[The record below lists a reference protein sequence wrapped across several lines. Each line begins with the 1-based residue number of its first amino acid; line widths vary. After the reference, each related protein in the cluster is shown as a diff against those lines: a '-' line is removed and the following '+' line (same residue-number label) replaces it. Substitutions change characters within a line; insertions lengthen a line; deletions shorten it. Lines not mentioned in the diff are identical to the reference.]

1 MSAVIA
7 TAMRASQKLD
17 WQCAAF
23 EQLSAADVYAMLALR
38 QEVFVVE
45 QECVFPDIDWRDQGA
60 CHLLAWQQQ
69 GDARMLA
76 GYLRIL
82 APGVKFDECAIGRV
96 VAAPALRGTGVG
108 RQLVARGLQQAQLLY
123 PGQPMRIGAQLHLVD
138 FYAGFGFRTASAPYD
153 EDHIMHVEMLR
164 DGQITV

>member
-1 MSAVIA
+1 MSAA
-7 TAMRASQKLD
+7 TTLPAPAGLPLD
-17 WQCAAF
+17 WQCASF
-23 EQLSAADVYAMLALR
+23 GELSAADVYAMLALR

-60 CHLLAWQQQ
+60 CHLLAWQVH
-69 GDARMLA
+69 GGVRILA

-82 APGVKFDECAIGRV
+82 APGVKFVECAIGRV
-96 VAAPALRGTGVG
+96 VSAPAVRGTGVG
-108 RQLVARGLQQAQLLY
+108 RQLVASGLHHAQRLY

-138 FYAGFGFRTASAPYD
+138 FYGGFGFRTASAPYD

-164 DGQITV
+164 DAEV

>member
-1 MSAVIA
+1 MSAGTDLPA
-7 TAMRASQKLD
+7 PAGPPLD
-17 WQCAAF
+17 WQCAPF

-38 QEVFVVE
+38 QDVFVVE

-60 CHLLAWQQQ
+60 CHLLAWQLH
-69 GDARMLA
+69 GGTRILA

-82 APGVKFDECAIGRV
+82 APGVKFVECAIGRV
-96 VAAPALRGTGVG
+96 VSAPVLRGTGVG
-108 RQLVARGLQQAQLLY
+108 RQLVAKGLHHAQRLY
-123 PGQPMRIGAQLHLVD
+123 PDQPMRIGAQLHLVD

-164 DGQITV
+164 DGHA